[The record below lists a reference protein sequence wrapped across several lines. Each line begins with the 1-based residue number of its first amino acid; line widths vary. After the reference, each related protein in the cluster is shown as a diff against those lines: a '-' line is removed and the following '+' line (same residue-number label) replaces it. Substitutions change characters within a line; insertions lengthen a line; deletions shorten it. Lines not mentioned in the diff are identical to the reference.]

1 MTLNFPNA
9 SRSYDPT
16 EGFIRFWG
24 RDGALEVSFF
34 VEESALRQIAPGARN
49 DEAAA
54 LKIFDAN
61 RERIFK
67 AARTVYS
74 HRRKGSYALV
84 ASDFWRNQRRAS
96 CRTLPLCLEHQ
107 RQG

>member
-24 RDGALEVSFF
+24 HDGALEVLF
-34 VEESALRQIAPGARN
+34 VVEQSGLRQIAPGASN

-67 AARTVYS
+67 AARTAYF
-74 HRRKGSYALV
+74 HRRKGSYALI
-84 ASDFWRNQRRAS
+84 ASDF
-96 CRTLPLCLEHQ
+96 
-107 RQG
+107 